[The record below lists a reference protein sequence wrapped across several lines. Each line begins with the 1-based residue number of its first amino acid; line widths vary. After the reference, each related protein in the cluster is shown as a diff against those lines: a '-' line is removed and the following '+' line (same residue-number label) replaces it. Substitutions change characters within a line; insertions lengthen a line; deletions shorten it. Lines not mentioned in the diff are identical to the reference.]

1 MGKLQLGV
9 FEDEVEEYGDDGRGA
24 GVSDIAS
31 AVQTAAHAKAS
42 GEEPYEVVLDSVRRQ
57 MAQSGRWSPHRL
69 DNPTAGDQ
77 REAEK
82 LIQGIVQSYQE
93 TASVKGFPALDDEER
108 TVQSILDEIFGW
120 GPISAYM
127 QDPNVEEILV
137 NGPGN
142 IWVIDDTGKHQVGV
156 KFRSGAQLVNFI
168 NRAAAPKGR
177 KIDRKSP
184 ELNVK
189 LRDGSRMHAI
199 MEPLTDNVPI
209 AVTIRRHRLIARTL
223 NDLVTLGTITAPVA
237 TLFRWAILGRLNV
250 VISGGTG
257 SGKTNMINALCSE
270 IPSDERVI
278 TVEDTQEL
286 QLHNIQDWIA
296 LVTREAS
303 EGVGAITQQDLIRNT
318 LRMRPDRVI
327 TGETRGAEVV
337 DILKAANT
345 GHDGQMLTVHANS
358 ERDVVARLEELY
370 WEGLPHASISNIR
383 RQVAR
388 AFQLIIHLRRIE
400 IAGKTQRLVTG
411 VAEIT
416 GRMEGDL
423 PEVVPIFEDKGSG
436 LNWSGV
442 YPKCIETMNDRG
454 GHAFN
459 FREIVAG

>member
-1 MGKLQLGV
+1 VAHFQLGV
-9 FEDEVEEYGDDGRGA
+9 YEDEAEAYGSDGEEM
-24 GVSDIAS
+24 SDVAA
-31 AVQTAAHAKAS
+31 AVQTAAHEKAS
-42 GEEPYEVVLDSVRRQ
+42 SEEPYEVVLDSARRQ
-57 MAQSGRWSPHRL
+57 MAQGGRWPPHRL
-69 DNPTAGDQ
+69 DNPSAGDQ

-82 LIQGIVQSYQE
+82 LIRGIVQSYQE
-93 TASVKGFPALDDEER
+93 TASIKGLPALDDEER
-108 TVQSILDEIFGW
+108 TVRSILDEIFGW

-137 NGPGN
+137 NGPSN
-142 IWVIDDTGKHQVGV
+142 VWVIDEAGKHQVGAR
-156 KFRSGAQLVNFI
+156 FRSAAQLVNFI
-168 NRAAAPKGR
+168 NRAAAPRGR

-199 MEPLTDNVPI
+199 MEPLTDNVPV

-223 NDLVTLGTITAPVA
+223 ADLVALGTIAPPVD
-237 TLFRWAILGRLNV
+237 TFFRWAVLGRLNV

-257 SGKTNMINALCSE
+257 SGKTNMINTLCSE
-270 IPSDERVI
+270 IPPDERVI

-286 QLHNIQDWIA
+286 QLHNIRDWVA

-303 EGVGAITQQDLIRNT
+303 EGVAAITQQDLIRNT

-327 TGETRGAEVV
+327 TGEARGAEIV

-358 ERDVVARLEELY
+358 ERDVVARVEELY
-370 WEGLPHASISNIR
+370 WEGLPQANVSNIR
-383 RQVAR
+383 RQAAR

-400 IAGKTQRLVTG
+400 IAGRTQRLVTG

-423 PEVVPIFEDKGSG
+423 PEVVPLFEDTGSG
-436 LNWSGV
+436 LRWTGV
-442 YPKCIETMNDRG
+442 YPRCIETMNDRG
-454 GHAFN
+454 GHAFD